1 MNNQDGNNVA
11 NANGKR
17 NPLDL
22 NDDQLIGY
30 LAQYHSDHGWQ
41 AMNRNLYQEPT
52 NPQACEQMKARVG
65 SLSMAQLAD
74 YVVRILKQYNTNIN
88 TLKQFATEQVG
99 GAVSLALGLGN
110 DTIMGNNKL
119 RSKLNDA
126 LRLPLVVDFNAT
138 GVAAAAVE
146 QPPQQPIP
154 MNYTPQVE
162 NHFSFAGNG
171 DAAAAQVPAAA
182 HHPVPP
188 FEGFGNVTNA
198 PFTTPARRGLR
209 QPPLTPGSTFQPS
222 FAPQAGAGG
231 ILSNSSIQG
240 LCQPPL
246 TPGST
251 YQPSH
256 FSTPSVS
263 GMNVRGQG
271 YSAGGGSQYKPLS
284 SYSQEEN
291 IHPNGSHWGGDEGS
305 IGSLTNSLRSSHISR
320 NLASEAPQVVEKLTL
335 EDIKRSAPLSD
346 INNAIIGYVSYQ
358 NVANKIRNGDPHAF
372 LEVSLDVEGSKQNIS
387 RLNFDKLVVEQVA
400 SCDIEEESVKSC
412 LDSIHRAAEQV
423 PTQVGLD
430 IKQIRAEAEARIC
443 DVNAQQEKDISKC
456 LQNARRQLTDLEANV
471 ATYTKELTRLVESKK
486 QRLTILMAMRKVL
499 DIGYRALSYEIS
511 YRKNG
516 GKPDEETMQ
525 VHQKLE
531 TELKALQNGIANKDV
546 EFLKPLVWDQSVP
559 AVDVASIWEK
569 FHQVENNSK

>member
-1 MNNQDGNNVA
+1 
-11 NANGKR
+11 
-17 NPLDL
+17 
-22 NDDQLIGY
+22 
-30 LAQYHSDHGWQ
+30 
-41 AMNRNLYQEPT
+41 
-52 NPQACEQMKARVG
+52 
-65 SLSMAQLAD
+65 LAD

-99 GAVSLALGLGN
+99 GAFSLALGLGN

-119 RSKLNDA
+119 RNKLNGA

-263 GMNVRGQG
+263 GMNERGQG
-271 YSAGGGSQYKPLS
+271 YSAGGGSPYKHFS

-305 IGSLTNSLRSSHISR
+305 IGSLTNSLRISHISR
-320 NLASEAPQVVEKLTL
+320 NLASQAQVFEKLT
-335 EDIKRSAPLSD
+335 
-346 INNAIIGYVSYQ
+346 
-358 NVANKIRNGDPHAF
+358 F
-372 LEVSLDVEGSKQNIS
+372 
-387 RLNFDKLVVEQVA
+387 
-400 SCDIEEESVKSC
+400 
-412 LDSIHRAAEQV
+412 
-423 PTQVGLD
+423 D
-430 IKQIRAEAEARIC
+430 IKQIRAKAEARIR
-443 DVNAQQEKDISKC
+443 DVNVQLEKDISEC
-456 LQNARRQLTDLEANV
+456 LQNTRRQLTDLEANV
-471 ATYTKELTRLVESKK
+471 AT
-486 QRLTILMAMRKVL
+486 A
-499 DIGYRALSYEIS
+499 
-511 YRKNG
+511 
-516 GKPDEETMQ
+516 
-525 VHQKLE
+525 
-531 TELKALQNGIANKDV
+531 
-546 EFLKPLVWDQSVP
+546 VWDQSVP
-559 AVDVASIWEK
+559 AVDFASIWQK
-569 FHQVENNSK
+569 FHQVENNSKEPSGTNHY